1 MHVVA
6 TAGHVDHGKSALVR
20 ALTDMDPDRWAEEKR
35 RGLTIDLG
43 FVWTTLPSG
52 TDLAFVDVP
61 GHEKFLGNMLAG
73 VGPAPVV
80 IFVVAADEG
89 WQEQSTDHR
98 DAVRALDI
106 QHGLIALTRADRADA
121 TRRAEVAAQVRD
133 ELAGTALADAP
144 LVEVSAH
151 TGEGI
156 AQMRQVLDEVLAKV
170 PAPDPQARV
179 RVWIDRAFSVKGAGT
194 VVTGTLVTGTLR
206 VGDTLQLAS
215 PDGTRAVEVR
225 GLHSENTAHQV
236 VEPTSRVAV
245 NLRGISSDAIHRG
258 HSLLS
263 PGSWELVEQIDVRRT
278 FGQDFYELP
287 QNIVVHIGTAGLE
300 AHVRPLSADYARLS
314 LAHPL
319 PLQLLDRFVVRSSGG
334 RHVSAGVQVID
345 VYPPELNRR
354 GAARRRAEELA
365 LLADGN
371 SAGRDSS
378 DSSPSDATTTADA
391 RPSRAT
397 STPVPSPSLFTDP
410 TGYIQRIGYVPVA
423 QLQRAGF
430 AVDDPAAPPQGI
442 IAFRQWWIA
451 ARQITRWKNQLLV
464 VLEKHAQD
472 NPLAAGMPRKAAM
485 DALDLQEDA
494 LLGIAVAA
502 AKVEQPDGVLRL
514 PGHKVELGAAEAS
527 VAKLEAWLADDPFAA
542 PEADE
547 LQELR
552 LGAKQL
558 AAAEKAGRLLRLGQ
572 GIVLLPG
579 APQEAK
585 KRIAQLEQPF
595 TLSAARKALSTTRR
609 VAIPLLKYLDEQGI
623 TRRLDGGLR
632 ELR

>member
-52 TDLAFVDVP
+52 ADVAFVDVP

-89 WQEQSTDHR
+89 WQAQSTDHR
-98 DAVRALDI
+98 DALRALDI
-106 QHGLIALTRADRADA
+106 QHGLIAVTRADRAGA
-121 TRRAEVAAQVRD
+121 ARRAEVAAQVRH

-156 AQMRQVLDEVLAKV
+156 AQMRQVLDQVLARV

-194 VVTGTLVTGTLR
+194 VVTGTLAAGTLR
-206 VGDTLQLAS
+206 VGDKLQLAS
-215 PDGTRAVEVR
+215 PDGGCAVEVR

-236 VEPTSRVAV
+236 LEPTSRVAV
-245 NLRGISSDAIHRG
+245 NLRGISADAIHRG

-263 PGSWELVEQIDVRRT
+263 PGAWELVEQIDVRRT
-278 FGQDFYELP
+278 FGQDFHELP

-314 LAHPL
+314 VDHPL
-319 PLQLLDRFVVRSSGG
+319 PLQLLDRFVVRSPGG

-345 VYPPELNRR
+345 VYPPELARR

-365 LLADGN
+365 LLADAN
-371 SAGRDSS
+371 PDTATAT
-378 DSSPSDATTTADA
+378 SDAN
-391 RPSRAT
+391 
-397 STPVPSPSLFTDP
+397 PSPFTDP
-410 TGYIQRIGYVPVA
+410 TAYVQRVGYVPVGK
-423 QLQRAGF
+423 LQRAGF
-430 AVDDPAAPPQGI
+430 AVDDPATPPQGI
-442 IAFRQWWIA
+442 IAFREWWMA

-464 VLEKHAQD
+464 ALGKHAQD
-472 NPLAAGMPRKAAM
+472 DPLAAGMPRKAAM

-502 AKVEQPDGVLRL
+502 AKVEQTDGVLRL
-514 PGHKVELGAAEAS
+514 PGHKVDLGAAEAS

-558 AAAEKAGRLLRLGQ
+558 AAAENAGRLLRLGQ
-572 GIVLLPG
+572 GIIVLPS
-579 APQEAK
+579 APQQAK
-585 KRIAQLEQPF
+585 QRIAQLEQPF
-595 TLSAARKALSTTRR
+595 TLSAARKALGTTRR
-609 VAIPLLKYLDEQGI
+609 VAIPLLEYLDEQGI
-623 TRRLDGGLR
+623 TRRLDGGGLR

>member
-52 TDLAFVDVP
+52 ADVAFVDVP

-89 WQEQSTDHR
+89 WQAQSTDHR
-98 DAVRALDI
+98 DALRALDI
-106 QHGLIALTRADRADA
+106 QHGLIAVTRADRAGA
-121 TRRAEVAAQVRD
+121 ARRAEVTAQVRH

-156 AQMRQVLDEVLAKV
+156 AQMRQVLDQVLAWV

-194 VVTGTLVTGTLR
+194 VVTGTLAAGTLR
-206 VGDTLQLAS
+206 VGDKLQLAS
-215 PDGTRAVEVR
+215 PDGGRAVEVR

-236 VEPTSRVAV
+236 LKPTSRVAV
-245 NLRGISSDAIHRG
+245 NLRGISADAIHRG

-263 PGSWELVEQIDVRRT
+263 PGAWELVEQIDVRRT
-278 FGQDFYELP
+278 FGQDFHELP

-314 LAHPL
+314 LDHPL
-319 PLQLLDRFVVRSSGG
+319 PLQLLDRFVVRSPGG

-345 VYPPELNRR
+345 VYPPELTRR

-365 LLADGN
+365 LLADAN
-371 SAGRDSS
+371 PDT
-378 DSSPSDATTTADA
+378 AT
-391 RPSRAT
+391 AT
-397 STPVPSPSLFTDP
+397 SGANLSPFTDP
-410 TGYIQRIGYVPVA
+410 TAYVQRVGYVPVGK
-423 QLQRAGF
+423 LQRAGF

-442 IAFRQWWIA
+442 IAFREWWIA

-464 VLEKHAQD
+464 ALEKHAQD

-485 DALDLQEDA
+485 DALELQEDA
-494 LLGIAVAA
+494 LLGVAVAA
-502 AKVEQPDGVLRL
+502 AKVDQADGVLRL
-514 PGHKVELGAAEAS
+514 PGHKVDLGEAEAA

-558 AAAEKAGRLLRLGQ
+558 AAAENAGRLLRLGQ
-572 GIVLLPG
+572 GIIVLPS
-579 APQEAK
+579 APQEAR

-595 TLSAARKALSTTRR
+595 TLSAARKALGTTRR
-609 VAIPLLKYLDEQGI
+609 VAIPLLEYLDEQGI

>member
-73 VGPAPVV
+73 VGPAAVV

-106 QHGLIALTRADRADA
+106 RHGLIALTRADRADA
-121 TRRAEVAAQVRD
+121 TRRAEVTAQVRH

-194 VVTGTLVTGTLR
+194 VVTGTLAAGTLR
-206 VGDTLQLAS
+206 VGDTLQLAH
-215 PDGTRAVEVR
+215 PGGVRAVEVR

-236 VEPTSRVAV
+236 LEPISRVAV
-245 NLRGISSDAIHRG
+245 NLRGISADAIHRG
-258 HSLLS
+258 HSLVS
-263 PGSWELVEQIDVRRT
+263 PGAWELVEQIDVRRT

-300 AHVRPLSADYARLS
+300 AHVRPLSANYARLN

-319 PLQLLDRFVVRSSGG
+319 PLQLLDRFVVRSPGG

-354 GAARRRAEELA
+354 GAARRRAEELE
-365 LLADGN
+365 LLAD
-371 SAGRDSS
+371 A
-378 DSSPSDATTTADA
+378 SPSDATTTAA
-391 RPSRAT
+391 ASPSHAN
-397 STPVPSPSLFTDP
+397 STPAPSPSPFTDP
-410 TGYIQRIGYVPVA
+410 ATYVQRVGYVPVGK
-423 QLQRAGF
+423 LQRAGF
-430 AVDDPAAPPQGI
+430 TVDDPAAPPQGI
-442 IAFRQWWIA
+442 IAFREWWVA

-464 VLEKHAQD
+464 ALGKHAQD

-485 DALDLQEDA
+485 DALDLREDA

-502 AKVEQPDGVLRL
+502 AKVEQADGLLRL
-514 PGHKVELGAAEAS
+514 PGHKVDPGEAEAS
-527 VAKLEAWLADDPFAA
+527 VVKLETWLADDPFAA

-558 AAAEKAGRLLRLGQ
+558 AAAENAGRLLRLSQ

-595 TLSAARKALSTTRR
+595 TLSAARKALNTTRR
-609 VAIPLLKYLDEQGI
+609 VAIPLLEYLDEQGI
-623 TRRLDGGLR
+623 TRRVDSGLR

>member
-52 TDLAFVDVP
+52 MDLAFVDVP

-106 QHGLIALTRADRADA
+106 RHGLIALTRADRADA
-121 TRRAEVAAQVRD
+121 TRRAEVTAQVRH

-156 AQMRQVLDEVLAKV
+156 AQMRQVLDEVLAQV

-194 VVTGTLVTGTLR
+194 VVTGTLAAGTLR

-225 GLHSENTAHQV
+225 GLHSENTAHEV
-236 VEPTSRVAV
+236 LEPTSRVAV
-245 NLRGISSDAIHRG
+245 NLRGISADAIHRG

-263 PGSWELVEQIDVRRT
+263 SGEWELVEQIDVRRT

-319 PLQLLDRFVVRSSGG
+319 PLQLLDRFVVRSPGG

-354 GAARRRAEELA
+354 GAARRRAEELE
-365 LLADGN
+365 LLAD
-371 SAGRDSS
+371 A
-378 DSSPSDATTTADA
+378 SPS
-391 RPSRAT
+391 AT
-397 STPVPSPSLFTDP
+397 STPAASSSPFTDP
-410 TGYIQRIGYVPVA
+410 TGYVQRVGYVPVDK
-423 QLQRAGF
+423 LQRAGF
-430 AVDDPAAPPQGI
+430 AVGDPAAPPQGI

-464 VLEKHAQD
+464 ALGKHAQD

-502 AKVEQPDGVLRL
+502 AKVEQTDGVLRV
-514 PGHKVELGAAEAS
+514 PGHKVDLGAAEAS

-558 AAAEKAGRLLRLGQ
+558 AAAENAGRLLRLGQ

-585 KRIAQLEQPF
+585 KRITQLEQPF

-609 VAIPLLKYLDEQGI
+609 VAIPLLEYLDEQGI

>member
-98 DAVRALDI
+98 DALRALDI
-106 QHGLIALTRADRADA
+106 RHGLIALTRADRADA
-121 TRRAEVAAQVRD
+121 NRRAEVTAQVRH

-156 AQMRQVLDEVLAKV
+156 AQMRQVLDEVLAQV
-170 PAPDPQARV
+170 PAPDSQARV

-194 VVTGTLVTGTLR
+194 VVTGTLAAGTLR
-206 VGDTLQLAS
+206 VGDKLQLAS

-225 GLHSENTAHQV
+225 GLHSENTAHEV
-236 VEPTSRVAV
+236 LEPTSRVAV
-245 NLRGISSDAIHRG
+245 NLRGISADAIHRG
-258 HSLLS
+258 HSLVS
-263 PGSWELVEQIDVRRT
+263 PGAWELVEQIDVRRT

-319 PLQLLDRFVVRSSGG
+319 PLQLLDRFVVRSPGG

-354 GAARRRAEELA
+354 GAARRRAEELE
-365 LLADGN
+365 LLAD
-371 SAGRDSS
+371 A
-378 DSSPSDATTTADA
+378 SPSDATTTAA
-391 RPSRAT
+391 ASPSHAT
-397 STPVPSPSLFTDP
+397 STPAPSPSPFTDP
-410 TGYIQRIGYVPVA
+410 TAYVQRVGYVPVGK
-423 QLQRAGF
+423 LQRAGF
-430 AVDDPAAPPQGI
+430 AVGDPAAPSQGI

-464 VLEKHAQD
+464 VLGKHAQD

-502 AKVEQPDGVLRL
+502 AKVEQVDGVLRV
-514 PGHKVELGAAEAS
+514 PGHKVDLGAAEAS

-558 AAAEKAGRLLRLGQ
+558 AAAENAGRLLRLGQ

-579 APQEAK
+579 APEEAK

-609 VAIPLLKYLDEQGI
+609 VAIPLLEYLDEQSI

>member
-52 TDLAFVDVP
+52 ADVAFVDVP

-106 QHGLIALTRADRADA
+106 QHGLIALTRADRADT
-121 TRRAEVAAQVRD
+121 TRRAEVTAQIRH

-156 AQMRQVLDEVLAKV
+156 AQMRQVLDEVLGKV

-194 VVTGTLVTGTLR
+194 VVTGTLAAGTLR
-206 VGDTLQLAS
+206 VGDTVQLAS
-215 PDGTRAVEVR
+215 PDGTRVVEVR

-236 VEPTSRVAV
+236 LEPTSRVAV
-245 NLRGISSDAIHRG
+245 NLRGISADAIHRG

-263 PGSWELVEQIDVRRT
+263 SGAWELVEQIDVRRT

-314 LAHPL
+314 LAYPL
-319 PLQLLDRFVVRSSGG
+319 PLQLLDRFVVRSPGG

-354 GAARRRAEELA
+354 GAARRRAEELE

-371 SAGRDSS
+371 SAGRDRN
-378 DSSPSDATTTADA
+378 DRSPSDATTTAA
-391 RPSRAT
+391 A
-397 STPVPSPSLFTDP
+397 STPAASPSPFTDP
-410 TGYIQRIGYVPVA
+410 TGYIQRVGYVPVDK
-423 QLQRAGF
+423 LQRAGF
-430 AVDDPAAPPQGI
+430 AVGDPAAPPQGI

-451 ARQITRWKNQLLV
+451 AREITRWKNQLLV
-464 VLEKHAQD
+464 ALEKHAQD

-485 DALDLQEDA
+485 DALELQEDP

-502 AKVEQPDGVLRL
+502 AKVEQADGVVRL
-514 PGHKVELGAAEAS
+514 PGHKVDLGEAEAS
-527 VAKLEAWLADDPFAA
+527 VAKLEAWLADDPCAA

-558 AAAEKAGRLLRLGQ
+558 AAAENAGRLLRLGQ
-572 GIVLLPG
+572 GIIVLPS
-579 APQEAK
+579 APQQAK
-585 KRIAQLEQPF
+585 QRIAQLEQPF
-595 TLSAARKALSTTRR
+595 TLSAARKALGTTRR
-609 VAIPLLKYLDEQGI
+609 VAIPLLEYLDEQGI

>member
-43 FVWTTLPSG
+43 FVWTSLPSG

-98 DAVRALDI
+98 DALRALDI
-106 QHGLIALTRADRADA
+106 RHGLIALTRADRADVN
-121 TRRAEVAAQVRD
+121 RRAEVTAQVRH

-156 AQMRQVLDEVLAKV
+156 AQMRQVLDEVLAQV

-194 VVTGTLVTGTLR
+194 VVTGTLAAGTLR

-236 VEPTSRVAV
+236 LEPTSRAAV
-245 NLRGISSDAIHRG
+245 NLRGISADAIHRG

-263 PGSWELVEQIDVRRT
+263 SGAWELVEQIDVRRT

-287 QNIVVHIGTAGLE
+287 QNVVVHIGTAGLE

-319 PLQLLDRFVVRSSGG
+319 PLQLLDRFVVRSPGG

-365 LLADGN
+365 LLADV
-371 SAGRDSS
+371 
-378 DSSPSDATTTADA
+378 SPS
-391 RPSRAT
+391 AT
-397 STPVPSPSLFTDP
+397 STPAASPSPFTDP
-410 TGYIQRIGYVPVA
+410 AAYVQRVGYVPVRK
-423 QLQRAGF
+423 LQRAGF

-451 ARQITRWKNQLLV
+451 TRQITCWKNQLLV
-464 VLEKHAQD
+464 ALDKHAQN

-502 AKVEQPDGVLRL
+502 AKVEQADGVLRL
-514 PGHKVELGAAEAS
+514 PGHKVDLGAAEAS

-558 AAAEKAGRLLRLGQ
+558 AAAENAGRLLRLGQ
-572 GIVLLPG
+572 GIVLLPS
-579 APQEAK
+579 APQQAK

-609 VAIPLLKYLDEQGI
+609 VAIPLLEYLDEQGI

-632 ELR
+632 ELT

>member
-98 DAVRALDI
+98 DALRALDI
-106 QHGLIALTRADRADA
+106 RHGLIALTRADRADA
-121 TRRAEVAAQVRD
+121 TRRAEVTAQVRH
-133 ELAGTALADAP
+133 ELAGTALADTP
-144 LVEVSAH
+144 LIEVSAH

-156 AQMRQVLDEVLAKV
+156 AQMRQVLDEVLAQV

-194 VVTGTLVTGTLR
+194 VVTGTLAAGTLR
-206 VGDTLQLAS
+206 VGDKLQLAS
-215 PDGTRAVEVR
+215 PDGGRAVEVR

-236 VEPTSRVAV
+236 LEPTSRVAV
-245 NLRGISSDAIHRG
+245 NLRGISADAIHRG

-263 PGSWELVEQIDVRRT
+263 SGAWELVEQIDVRRT

-314 LAHPL
+314 LAHRL
-319 PLQLLDRFVVRSSGG
+319 PLQLLDRFVVRSPGG

-354 GAARRRAEELA
+354 GAARRRAEELE
-365 LLADGN
+365 LLAD
-371 SAGRDSS
+371 A
-378 DSSPSDATTTADA
+378 SPSATTTTAA
-391 RPSRAT
+391 S
-397 STPVPSPSLFTDP
+397 PSPFTDP
-410 TGYIQRIGYVPVA
+410 TGYIQRVGYVPVGK
-423 QLQRAGF
+423 LQRAGF
-430 AVDDPAAPPQGI
+430 AVGDPAAPPQGI

-451 ARQITRWKNQLLV
+451 AREITRWKNQLLV
-464 VLEKHAQD
+464 ALGKHAQN

-502 AKVEQPDGVLRL
+502 AKVEQADGVLRL
-514 PGHKVELGAAEAS
+514 PGHKVDLGAAEAS
-527 VAKLEAWLADDPFAA
+527 VAKLAAGLADDPFAA

-558 AAAEKAGRLLRLGQ
+558 AAAENAGRLLRLGQ

-609 VAIPLLKYLDEQGI
+609 VAIPLLEYLDEQGI

>member
-73 VGPAPVV
+73 VGPAAVV

-106 QHGLIALTRADRADA
+106 RHGLIALTRADRADA
-121 TRRAEVAAQVRD
+121 TRRAEVTAQVRH

-194 VVTGTLVTGTLR
+194 VVTGTLAAGTLR
-206 VGDTLQLAS
+206 VGDTLQLAH
-215 PDGTRAVEVR
+215 PGGVRAVEVR

-236 VEPTSRVAV
+236 LEPISRVAV
-245 NLRGISSDAIHRG
+245 NLRGISADAIHRG
-258 HSLLS
+258 HSLVS
-263 PGSWELVEQIDVRRT
+263 PGAWELVEQIDVRRT

-300 AHVRPLSADYARLS
+300 AHVRPLSANYARLN

-319 PLQLLDRFVVRSSGG
+319 PLQLLDRFVVRSPGG

-354 GAARRRAEELA
+354 GAARRRAEELE
-365 LLADGN
+365 LLAD
-371 SAGRDSS
+371 A
-378 DSSPSDATTTADA
+378 SPSDATTTAA
-391 RPSRAT
+391 ASPSHAN
-397 STPVPSPSLFTDP
+397 STPAPSPSPFTDP
-410 TGYIQRIGYVPVA
+410 ATYVQRVGYVPVGK
-423 QLQRAGF
+423 LQRAGF
-430 AVDDPAAPPQGI
+430 TVDDPAAPPQGI
-442 IAFRQWWIA
+442 IAFREWWVA

-464 VLEKHAQD
+464 ALGKHAQD

-485 DALDLQEDA
+485 DALDLREDA

-502 AKVEQPDGVLRL
+502 AKVEQADGLLRL
-514 PGHKVELGAAEAS
+514 PGHKVDLGEAEAS
-527 VAKLEAWLADDPFAA
+527 VVKLETWLADDPFAA

-558 AAAEKAGRLLRLGQ
+558 AAAENAGRLLRLSQ

-595 TLSAARKALSTTRR
+595 TLSAARKALNTTRR
-609 VAIPLLKYLDEQGI
+609 VAIPLLEYLDEQGI
-623 TRRLDGGLR
+623 TRRVDSGLR

>member
-98 DAVRALDI
+98 DALRALDI
-106 QHGLIALTRADRADA
+106 RHGLIALTRADRADA
-121 TRRAEVAAQVRD
+121 TRRAEVTAQVRH

-156 AQMRQVLDEVLAKV
+156 AQMRQVLDEVLAQV

-194 VVTGTLVTGTLR
+194 VVTGTLAAGTLR

-225 GLHSENTAHQV
+225 GLHSENTAHEV
-236 VEPTSRVAV
+236 LEPTSRVAV
-245 NLRGISSDAIHRG
+245 NLRGISADAIHRG

-263 PGSWELVEQIDVRRT
+263 SGAWELVEQIDVRRT

-314 LAHPL
+314 LAYPL
-319 PLQLLDRFVVRSSGG
+319 PLQLLDRFVVRSPGG

-365 LLADGN
+365 LLADV
-371 SAGRDSS
+371 
-378 DSSPSDATTTADA
+378 SPSDATTTAA
-391 RPSRAT
+391 AS
-397 STPVPSPSLFTDP
+397 PSPFTDP
-410 TGYIQRIGYVPVA
+410 TAYVQRVGYVPVGK
-423 QLQRAGF
+423 LQRAGF
-430 AVDDPAAPPQGI
+430 TVDDPAAPPQGI

-464 VLEKHAQD
+464 ALGKHAQD

-502 AKVEQPDGVLRL
+502 AKVEQTDGVLRV
-514 PGHKVELGAAEAS
+514 PGHKVDLGAAEAS

-558 AAAEKAGRLLRLGQ
+558 AAAENAGRLLRLGQ
-572 GIVLLPG
+572 GIVVLPG

-609 VAIPLLKYLDEQGI
+609 VAIPLLEYLDEQGI

-632 ELR
+632 ELT

>member
-98 DAVRALDI
+98 DALRALDI
-106 QHGLIALTRADRADA
+106 RHGLIALTRADRADA
-121 TRRAEVAAQVRD
+121 ARRAEVTAQVRH

-156 AQMRQVLDEVLAKV
+156 AQMRQVLDEVLAQV

-194 VVTGTLVTGTLR
+194 VVTGTLAAGTLR
-206 VGDTLQLAS
+206 VGDKLQLAS

-225 GLHSENTAHQV
+225 GLHSENTAHEV
-236 VEPTSRVAV
+236 LEPTSRAAV
-245 NLRGISSDAIHRG
+245 NLRGISADAIHRG

-263 PGSWELVEQIDVRRT
+263 SDAWELVEQIDVRRT

-314 LAHPL
+314 LAYPL
-319 PLQLLDRFVVRSSGG
+319 PLQLLDRFVVRSPGG

-365 LLADGN
+365 LLAD
-371 SAGRDSS
+371 A
-378 DSSPSDATTTADA
+378 SPSATTTPA
-391 RPSRAT
+391 
-397 STPVPSPSLFTDP
+397 PSPSPFTDP
-410 TGYIQRIGYVPVA
+410 TGYIQRVGYVPVGK
-423 QLQRAGF
+423 LQRAGF
-430 AVDDPAAPPQGI
+430 SVDDPAAPPQGI

-464 VLEKHAQD
+464 ALGKHAQD

-494 LLGIAVAA
+494 LLGITVAA
-502 AKVEQPDGVLRL
+502 AKVEQTDGVLRV
-514 PGHKVELGAAEAS
+514 PGHKVDLGAAEAS

-558 AAAEKAGRLLRLGQ
+558 AAAENAGRLLRLGQ

-579 APQEAK
+579 APEEAK

-609 VAIPLLKYLDEQGI
+609 VAIPLLEYLDEQSI

>member
-73 VGPAPVV
+73 LGPAPVV

-106 QHGLIALTRADRADA
+106 RHGLIALTRADRADA
-121 TRRAEVAAQVRD
+121 ARRAEVTAQIRH

-156 AQMRQVLDEVLAKV
+156 AQMRQVLDEVLAQV

-194 VVTGTLVTGTLR
+194 VVTGTLAAGTLR
-206 VGDTLQLAS
+206 VGDTVQLAH
-215 PDGTRAVEVR
+215 PGGVRAVEVR

-236 VEPTSRVAV
+236 LGPTSRVAV
-245 NLRGISSDAIHRG
+245 NLRGISADAIHRG
-258 HSLLS
+258 HSLVS
-263 PGSWELVEQIDVRRT
+263 PDAWELVEQIDVRRT

-319 PLQLLDRFVVRSSGG
+319 PLQLLDRFVVRSPGG
-334 RHVSAGVQVID
+334 RHVSAGVQIID

-354 GAARRRAEELA
+354 GAARRRAEELE

-371 SAGRDSS
+371 SAGRDRN
-378 DSSPSDATTTADA
+378 DSSPSDATTTAA
-391 RPSRAT
+391 ASA
-397 STPVPSPSLFTDP
+397 SPFTDP
-410 TGYIQRIGYVPVA
+410 ATYVQRVGYVPVA

-430 AVDDPAAPPQGI
+430 NVGDLKTPPQGI

-464 VLEKHAQD
+464 ALEKHAQD

-485 DALDLQEDA
+485 DALDLREDA

-502 AKVEQPDGVLRL
+502 AKVEPADGLLRL
-514 PGHKVELGAAEAS
+514 PGHKVDLGEAEAS
-527 VAKLEAWLADDPFAA
+527 VVKLETWLADDPFAA

-558 AAAEKAGRLLRLGQ
+558 AAAENAGRLLRLSH
-572 GIVLLPG
+572 GIVLLPS
-579 APQEAK
+579 AVQEAK

-609 VAIPLLKYLDEQGI
+609 VAIPLLEYLDEQGI
-623 TRRLDGGLR
+623 TRRVDSGLR
-632 ELR
+632 ELT

>member
-106 QHGLIALTRADRADA
+106 RHGLIALTRADRADA
-121 TRRAEVAAQVRD
+121 TRRAEVTAQVRH

-156 AQMRQVLDEVLAKV
+156 AQMRQVLDEVLAQV

-194 VVTGTLVTGTLR
+194 VVTGTLSAGTLR
-206 VGDTLQLAS
+206 VGDKLELAS
-215 PDGTRAVEVR
+215 PDGGRAVEVR

-236 VEPTSRVAV
+236 LEPTSRVAV
-245 NLRGISSDAIHRG
+245 NLRGISADAIHRG

-263 PGSWELVEQIDVRRT
+263 AGAWELVEQIDVRRT

-314 LAHPL
+314 LAYPL
-319 PLQLLDRFVVRSSGG
+319 PLQLLDRFVVRSPGG

-354 GAARRRAEELA
+354 GAARRRAEELE
-365 LLADGN
+365 LLVDA
-371 SAGRDSS
+371 
-378 DSSPSDATTTADA
+378 SPS
-391 RPSRAT
+391 AT
-397 STPVPSPSLFTDP
+397 STPAASPSPFTDP
-410 TGYIQRIGYVPVA
+410 TGYIQRVGYVPVDK
-423 QLQRAGF
+423 LQRAGF
-430 AVDDPAAPPQGI
+430 TVDDPAAPPQGI

-451 ARQITRWKNQLLV
+451 AREITRWKNQLLV
-464 VLEKHAQD
+464 ALGKHAQE

-502 AKVEQPDGVLRL
+502 AKVEQVDGVLRL
-514 PGHKVELGAAEAS
+514 PGHKVDLGAAEAS

-558 AAAEKAGRLLRLGQ
+558 AAAENAGRLLRLGQ

-609 VAIPLLKYLDEQGI
+609 VAIPLLEYLDEQGI

>member
-89 WQEQSTDHR
+89 WQAQSTDHR
-98 DAVRALDI
+98 DALRALDI
-106 QHGLIALTRADRADA
+106 RHGLIALTRADRADA
-121 TRRAEVAAQVRD
+121 TRRAEVTAQIRH

-144 LVEVSAH
+144 LVEASAH

-156 AQMRQVLDEVLAKV
+156 AQMRQVLDEVLAQV
-170 PAPDPQARV
+170 PAPDPQARL

-194 VVTGTLVTGTLR
+194 VVTGTLAAGTLR
-206 VGDTLQLAS
+206 VGDTVQLAH
-215 PDGTRAVEVR
+215 PGGVRAVEVR

-236 VEPTSRVAV
+236 LGPTSRVAV
-245 NLRGISSDAIHRG
+245 NLRGISADAIHRG
-258 HSLLS
+258 HSLVS
-263 PGSWELVEQIDVRRT
+263 PGAWELVEQIDVRRT

-300 AHVRPLSADYARLS
+300 AHVRPLSADYARLN

-319 PLQLLDRFVVRSSGG
+319 PLQLLDRFVVRSPGG

-345 VYPPELNRR
+345 VYPPELARR

-365 LLADGN
+365 LLADA
-371 SAGRDSS
+371 S
-378 DSSPSDATTTADA
+378 SSP
-391 RPSRAT
+391 
-397 STPVPSPSLFTDP
+397 FTDP
-410 TGYIQRIGYVPVA
+410 TGYIQRVGYVPVGK
-423 QLQRAGF
+423 LQRAGF
-430 AVDDPAAPPQGI
+430 TVDDPAAPPQGI

-464 VLEKHAQD
+464 VLGKHAQD
-472 NPLAAGMPRKAAM
+472 NPLATGMPRKAAM
-485 DALDLQEDA
+485 DALDVQEDA

-502 AKVEQPDGVLRL
+502 AKVEQADGVLRL
-514 PGHKVELGAAEAS
+514 PGHKVDLGAAEAS

-572 GIVLLPG
+572 GIILLPG

-609 VAIPLLKYLDEQGI
+609 VAIPLLEYLDEQGI
-623 TRRLDGGLR
+623 TRRVDSGLR

>member
-106 QHGLIALTRADRADA
+106 RHGLIALTRADRADA
-121 TRRAEVAAQVRD
+121 NRRAEVTAQVRH

-151 TGEGI
+151 TGEGT
-156 AQMRQVLDEVLAKV
+156 AQMRQVLDEVLAQV

-194 VVTGTLVTGTLR
+194 VVTGTLAAGTLR

-225 GLHSENTAHQV
+225 GLHSENTAHEV
-236 VEPTSRVAV
+236 LEPTSRVAV
-245 NLRGISSDAIHRG
+245 NLRGISADAIHRG

-263 PGSWELVEQIDVRRT
+263 LGAWELVEQIDVRRT

-319 PLQLLDRFVVRSSGG
+319 PLQLLDRFVVRSPGG

-365 LLADGN
+365 LLADV
-371 SAGRDSS
+371 
-378 DSSPSDATTTADA
+378 SPSDATTTAA
-391 RPSRAT
+391 AS
-397 STPVPSPSLFTDP
+397 PSPFTDP
-410 TGYIQRIGYVPVA
+410 AAYVQRVGYVPVRK
-423 QLQRAGF
+423 LQRAGF
-430 AVDDPAAPPQGI
+430 TVDDPAAPPQGI

-451 ARQITRWKNQLLV
+451 AREITRWKNQLLV
-464 VLEKHAQD
+464 ALDKHAQD

-502 AKVEQPDGVLRL
+502 AKVEQADGVLRL
-514 PGHKVELGAAEAS
+514 PGHKVDLGAAEAS

-558 AAAEKAGRLLRLGQ
+558 AAAENAGRLLRLGQ

-579 APQEAK
+579 APEEAK

-609 VAIPLLKYLDEQGI
+609 VAIPLLEYLDEQGI

>member
-106 QHGLIALTRADRADA
+106 RHGLIALTRADRADA
-121 TRRAEVAAQVRD
+121 TRRAEVTAQVRH

-156 AQMRQVLDEVLAKV
+156 AQMRQVLDEVLAQV

-194 VVTGTLVTGTLR
+194 VVTGTLSAGTLR
-206 VGDTLQLAS
+206 VGDKLELAS
-215 PDGTRAVEVR
+215 PDDTRAVEVR
-225 GLHSENTAHQV
+225 GLHSENMAHQV
-236 VEPTSRVAV
+236 LEPTSRVAV
-245 NLRGISSDAIHRG
+245 NLRGISADAIHRG

-263 PGSWELVEQIDVRRT
+263 LGAWELVEQIDVRRT

-319 PLQLLDRFVVRSSGG
+319 PLQLLDRFVVRSPGG

-354 GAARRRAEELA
+354 GAARRRAEELE
-365 LLADGN
+365 LLVDA
-371 SAGRDSS
+371 
-378 DSSPSDATTTADA
+378 SPS
-391 RPSRAT
+391 AT
-397 STPVPSPSLFTDP
+397 STPAASPSPFTDP
-410 TGYIQRIGYVPVA
+410 TAYVQRVGYVPVGK
-423 QLQRAGF
+423 LQRAGF
-430 AVDDPAAPPQGI
+430 AVGDPAAPPQGI

-451 ARQITRWKNQLLV
+451 AREITRWKNQLLV
-464 VLEKHAQD
+464 ALGKHAQD

-502 AKVEQPDGVLRL
+502 AKVEQVDGVLRL
-514 PGHKVELGAAEAS
+514 PGHKVDLGAAEAS

-558 AAAEKAGRLLRLGQ
+558 AAAENAGRLLRLGQ
-572 GIVLLPG
+572 GIVVLPG

-609 VAIPLLKYLDEQGI
+609 VAIPLLEYLDEQGI